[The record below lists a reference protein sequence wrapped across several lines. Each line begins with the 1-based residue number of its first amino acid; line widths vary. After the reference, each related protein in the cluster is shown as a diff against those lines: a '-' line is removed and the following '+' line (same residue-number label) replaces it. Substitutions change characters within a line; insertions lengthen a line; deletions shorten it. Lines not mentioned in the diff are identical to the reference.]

1 MRLTK
6 QTHYAIGIL
15 RLCAEAGDHLVRAAD
30 VAHELDMTLQNT
42 LKSVH
47 ILTKAGF
54 LAPIRGRNGGLKLA
68 RPASHIRISD
78 VVQVIEFGS
87 DITAGEEAR
96 SGGGP
101 ILDNAFAAFIAVLD
115 QHTIADIA
123 KPAISKGARPSKAP
137 KATRLKEKA
146 TKSGTRIAAR

>member
-15 RLCAEAGDHLVRAAD
+15 RLCAEAGDQLVKAAD
-30 VAHELDMTLQNT
+30 VAHALDMTLQNT

-68 RPASHIRISD
+68 RPARDIRISD
-78 VVQVIEFGS
+78 VVQVIEFAGE
-87 DITAGEEAR
+87 TVAGEEPR
-96 SGGGP
+96 SGSGP

-123 KPAISKGARPSKAP
+123 KPASAKAARPSKTAKP
-137 KATRLKEKA
+137 TRVKVRAK
-146 TKSGTRIAAR
+146 TSGRIAAR